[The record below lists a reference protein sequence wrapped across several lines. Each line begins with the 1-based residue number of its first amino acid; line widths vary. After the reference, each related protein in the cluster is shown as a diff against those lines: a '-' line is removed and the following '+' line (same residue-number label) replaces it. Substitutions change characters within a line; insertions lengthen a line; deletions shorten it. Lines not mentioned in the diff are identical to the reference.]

1 RQISPHIQAIPK
13 AVGGSLFR
21 IYRDV
26 RFSKDKR
33 PYKTHVGIHFRHAS
47 GKDAHAPGFYLHLE
61 PGQVFLGAGIWRPE
75 SKVLKQIRAAI
86 DEEPAAWLAMKDEL
100 GPGLNLAGESLK
112 TSPRGYGADHPMID
126 DLRRK
131 DFFTMVE
138 LEEGAAVEPGF
149 QDVFLDHCRR
159 VSPLAAYLCRVLDVP
174 F

>member
-1 RQISPHIQAIPK
+1 
-13 AVGGSLFR
+13 R

-33 PYKTHVGIHFRHAS
+33 PYKTHVGLHFRHAS

-61 PGQVFLGAGIWRPE
+61 PGEVFLGAGIWRPE
-75 SKVLKQIRAAI
+75 SKVLKQIRASIA
-86 DEEPAAWLAMKDEL
+86 EEPGEWLATKEAL
-100 GPGLNLAGESLK
+100 GPDLSLAGESLK
-112 TSPRGYGADHPMID
+112 TSPRDYSADHPMIE

-131 DFFTMVE
+131 DFFSMVA
-138 LEEGAAVEPGF
+138 LDEGAAVGPGF
-149 QDVFLDHCRR
+149 REVFLGHCRR